1 MKFFAKIFLVTVLTL
16 TSFWLTIDV
25 SANAEN
31 CAWGICATTETLA
44 NWTSKMNIYDT
55 LWMSHKSKT
64 WGSETSVMTF
74 IQDIIYAATYFIGTV
89 VTLAL
94 IASWLLYIFSWAD
107 SSLRN
112 KAKNWFKYALIG
124 LVIVTLSIVIV
135 RTVQFLA
142 GWGS

>member
-1 MKFFAKIFLVTVLTL
+1 MKFLAKIFLVTVLYL
-16 TSFWLTIDV
+16 TSFWLTINV

-31 CAWGICATTETLA
+31 CVWWICATTETLS

-64 WGSETSVMTF
+64 WGNETSVMTF

-89 VTLAL
+89 VTIAL
-94 IASWLLYIFSWAD
+94 ITSWLLYIFSWAD
-107 SSLRN
+107 SNLRN

-142 GWGS
+142 AWGS

>member
-1 MKFFAKIFLVTVLTL
+1 MKFLAKIFLVTVLYL

-31 CAWGICATTETLA
+31 CAWGICATTETLT

-64 WGSETSVMTF
+64 WGNETSVMTF

-89 VTLAL
+89 VTIAL
-94 IASWLLYIFSWAD
+94 ITSWLLYIFSWAD
-107 SSLRN
+107 SNLRN